1 MDTQALKQLT
11 AQGLGALK
19 SGGEIGARA
28 ADEIEND
35 ATNPDLKATLKQ
47 GSQTAAQWAT
57 RIDQALQEAGSGQ
70 TQDNPILQAHYEVA
84 NRIRAQAPEAS
95 SRDLGIIAASQLAL
109 HYWIAS
115 FGTLRAYAKRAGL
128 PQTEQAME
136 QSLAEAK
143 QADEQMTDLAIKMM
157 A

>member
-11 AQGLGALK
+11 VQGLGALK
-19 SGGEIGARA
+19 SGAEIGARA

-35 ATNPDLKATLKQ
+35 ATNPDLKAALKQ
-47 GSQTAAQWAT
+47 GTQTAAQWAT

-70 TQDNPILQAHYEVA
+70 TQDNPILQAHDEVA
-84 NRIRAQAPEAS
+84 KRIRAQAPDS
-95 SRDLGIIAASQLAL
+95 GSRDLGIIAASQLAL
-109 HYWIAS
+109 HYWIAA

-143 QADEQMTDLAIKMM
+143 
-157 A
+157 